1 MQITM
6 REYQNQDFDTLLDII
21 RKTWH
26 YDEFNTPKTAK
37 KLAAVF
43 LSSCLTNYT
52 FSRVALIDGKVVGII
67 LLNHIEKHHCPL
79 RNRLRQIRSLF
90 SLYLSKEGR
99 KAMKIFGSVNG
110 IDKLLLKELD
120 RSYPAELALFAVSDS
135 CRGKGIGKALFQEA
149 LNYAQKQQL
158 ETFYLFTDTSC
169 NYGFYEHQGMI
180 RCGEKEHTFQVEG
193 QTANMHFFLYK
204 YPSARLSQ
212 NTISL

>member
-1 MQITM
+1 MQITL
-6 REYQNQDFDTLLDII
+6 REYQNQDFAPLLDII

-26 YDEFNTPKTAK
+26 YDEFNTQKTAK

-52 FSRVALIDGKVVGII
+52 FSRVALIDDKVVGII

-79 RNRLRQIRSLF
+79 RNRIRQIRSLF

-99 KAMKIFGSVNG
+99 KAMKIFGSVSG
-110 IDKLLLKELD
+110 IDKLLLEELN
-120 RSYPAELALFAVSDS
+120 RSYPAELALFAVSET
-135 CRGKGIGKALFQEA
+135 CRGKGIGKQLFQSV
-149 LNYAQKQQL
+149 LDYAKEQHV

-193 QTANMHFFLYK
+193 QTANMHFFLYE
-204 YPSARLSQ
+204 YPSACLSQ
-212 NTISL
+212 NTI